1 MKNLNIKKF
10 IINFIIVFFIFLLD
24 RVSKI
29 YVINYF
35 DGLSETQVS
44 LNSFIN
50 IILVWNSG
58 IGFGLLSFTDNYIYN
73 FISLIIIF
81 INLLII
87 FFIYKY
93 DDIRC
98 LFLSL
103 VLGGS
108 LGNLFDR
115 IYYSGVPDFID
126 FNYNN
131 FHWFIFNVADI
142 FISLGVICLILV
154 ELFLNK
160 KVLKKKDEN

>member
-10 IINFIIVFFIFLLD
+10 IKYFIIIFFIFLLD

-29 YVINYF
+29 YVISYF
-35 DGLSETQVS
+35 DSVAETQIF

-58 IGFGLLSFTDNYIYN
+58 IGFGLLSFTDNNIYN
-73 FISLIIIF
+73 FITIIIF
-81 INLLII
+81 LINLLII
-87 FFIYKY
+87 YFIYKY
-93 DDIRC
+93 DDIRG
-98 LFLSL
+98 LFLCL

-142 FISLGVICLILV
+142 FISLGVMCLILV

-160 KVLKKKDEN
+160 KILKNKDEN